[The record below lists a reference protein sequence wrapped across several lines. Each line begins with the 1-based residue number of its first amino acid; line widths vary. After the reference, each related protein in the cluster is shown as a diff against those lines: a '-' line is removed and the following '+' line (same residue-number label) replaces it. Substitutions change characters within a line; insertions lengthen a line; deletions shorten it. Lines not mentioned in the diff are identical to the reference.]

1 MTLSCHCP
9 EEGHL
14 ITCGHY
20 ERPGKIMDHPEI
32 KKMQDEIDLASIG
45 AQGFKIMKGAI
56 DEGATLMQAMLVL
69 AAWFKAAGT
78 QDPDNSD
85 END

>member
-1 MTLSCHCP
+1 MTN
-9 EEGHL
+9 
-14 ITCGHY
+14 
-20 ERPGKIMDHPEI
+20 DHPEI
-32 KKMQDEIDLASIG
+32 KKIQEEIDLASIG

-56 DEGATLMQAMLVL
+56 DEGATLIQAMLVL

-78 QDPDNSD
+78 QDPEDTE